1 MNYKTKSLTKQDM
14 LLMVNL
20 IKKEIERQIEFQN
33 QGEPLSEILLSNYND
48 IIEKLQFRI
57 DKAIQKG
64 AM

>member
-1 MNYKTKSLTKQDM
+1 
-14 LLMVNL
+14 MVNL